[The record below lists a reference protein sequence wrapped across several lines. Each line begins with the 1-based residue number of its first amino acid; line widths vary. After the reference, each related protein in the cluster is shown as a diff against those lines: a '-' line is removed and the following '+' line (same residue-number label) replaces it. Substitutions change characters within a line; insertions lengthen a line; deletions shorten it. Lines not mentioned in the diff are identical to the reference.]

1 MEGGVTSV
9 ADCIVGQYE
18 VPIVLCVNRLYNTT
32 DIGGASSVSRLCY
45 LLTLLIRS
53 FSSVNNL

>member
-18 VPIVLCVNRLYNTT
+18 VPIVLLCVNRLCNAA
-32 DIGGASSVSRLCY
+32 DIGGASS
-45 LLTLLIRS
+45 
-53 FSSVNNL
+53 SVTCKQIV